1 MVSFDWDGYTQDTE
15 DDTSVSNLLA
25 EFRTY
30 LKEERN
36 RKFYNNFMDTVDILE
51 DTENPEDEKIFV
63 NWVKTKIVD
72 VVLEEPLE
80 NWLKDSDGWKKFVE
94 RPRLKTGKLETT
106 KIRRTEG
113 DKRRKDKVVVG
124 GGQTII
130 PNKKNIEY
138 ISDKKLKDILNTAV
152 TRRLSGL
159 QFLRETEEKPPEL
172 SDDDIEEYFLGN
184 PIAKEQM
191 IFKEMVNP
199 KTGIPTGKMTYGTA
213 NNTDKDLKAYT
224 CHMLLEWPSLGESD
238 LEKAVTNLAADRR
251 EELSAELGET
261 LETTK
266 SYKKDNIET
275 LDFSF
280 DFSLPQDFI
289 NEFGDKQ
296 FLTTKLY
303 MLEEEGRFAGEAAGQ
318 VNIGEKEALRRVI
331 EQYKEYKKE
340 YAKAAKEAE
349 KQGKSISQI
358 NSKLQVEGDED
369 KMLTLGQYK
378 EKNMIVPRTLAAP
391 LTAEIQEIWAENAQD
406 GKATIPM
413 MYSQDKWQESKY
425 PVTWEIRGSVNDPI
439 KIELNVDSLWDTLEN
454 AITQE
459 IEKAAKTWSQLRPKN
474 EVKGIRA
481 AATVTTASG
490 KTKKLTQ
497 MVADEYGKEIEGKD
511 FEEFNIGVW
520 YALQDKKGK
529 KIEKPQEDG
538 KYISHKEDDKE
549 KYEQVVISQKQYN
562 ELSPEE
568 REKFWT
574 IKYVKFD
581 FTEHM
586 EDLRQF
592 EQDNKILLVNEEGF
606 ADIYESGVMK
616 FRTGQLDVSDPNDK
630 LSKATIKVE
639 CSLVTYFVIPYSKQ
653 TQTGNKELMDDIDT
667 LKYKIR
673 TLMQELD

>member
-15 DDTSVSNLLA
+15 DSASLNNLLA
-25 EFRTY
+25 EFRNY

-36 RKFYNNFMDTVDILE
+36 REFYNKFMDTVDILE
-51 DTENPEDEKIFV
+51 GTDDPQDEEIFV
-63 NWVKTKIVD
+63 KWVKTNIVD

-80 NWLKDSDGWKKFVE
+80 NWLKDSEGWKKFVE
-94 RPRLKTGKLETT
+94 RPRLKTGKVKTDE
-106 KIRRTEG
+106 EG
-113 DKRRKDKVVVG
+113 SVVG
-124 GGQTII
+124 GGQTVI

-138 ISDKKLKDILNTAV
+138 ISDKKLKDILDTAV

-159 QFLRETEEKPPEL
+159 QFLRETSEIAPEL
-172 SDDDIEEYFLGN
+172 SDEDIEEYFVGN

-191 IFKEMVNP
+191 IFKEMVNS

-251 EELSAELGET
+251 EEVSAELGET

-296 FLTTKLY
+296 FLATKLY
-303 MLEEEGRFAGEAAGQ
+303 MLEEEGRFAGEALGQ
-318 VNIGEKEALRRVI
+318 VNIGEEEALKRVI

-378 EKNMIVPRTLAAP
+378 DKNMIVPRTMAAP
-391 LTAEIQEIWAENAQD
+391 LTAEIQEIYAANAKD
-406 GKATIPM
+406 GKATIPF
-413 MYSQDKWQESKY
+413 MYNDTKKEWQKTKY
-425 PVTWEIRGSVNDPI
+425 PVTWEIRGSVNDPVR
-439 KIELNVDSLWDTLEN
+439 IELDVDSLWDKLEN

-459 IEKAAKTWSQLRPKN
+459 IEEAAKKWPQLRPKN

-497 MVADEYGKEIEGKD
+497 MVADEYAKEVAGKD

-520 YALQDKKGK
+520 YALQDKNGK
-529 KIEKPQEDG
+529 KIPKPEEDG
-538 KYISHKEDDKE
+538 KYISHGEDAKA
-549 KYEQVVISQKQYN
+549 KHEQVVISQKQYN
-562 ELSPEE
+562 ELSPKE

-581 FTEHM
+581 FTEHT

-592 EQDNKILLVNEEGF
+592 EQDNRVLVVNEEGF
-606 ADIYESGVMK
+606 ADIYEAGVMK
-616 FRTGQLDVSDPNDK
+616 FKTGQLDVSDPNDK

-639 CSLVTYFVIPYSKQ
+639 CSLVTYFVIPYSKE
-653 TQTGNKELMDDIDT
+653 TQTGNKALMDDIDT

-673 TLMQELD
+673 MLIQELD

>member
-15 DDTSVSNLLA
+15 DSASLNNLLA
-25 EFRTY
+25 EFRNY

-36 RKFYNNFMDTVDILE
+36 REFYNKFMDTVDILE
-51 DTENPEDEKIFV
+51 GTDDPQDEEIFV
-63 NWVKTKIVD
+63 KWVKTNIVD

-80 NWLKDSDGWKKFVE
+80 NWLKDSEGWKKFVE
-94 RPRLKTGKLETT
+94 RPRLKTGKVKTDE
-106 KIRRTEG
+106 EG
-113 DKRRKDKVVVG
+113 SVVG
-124 GGQTII
+124 GGQTVI

-138 ISDKKLKDILNTAV
+138 ISDKKLKDILDTAV

-159 QFLRETEEKPPEL
+159 QFLRETSEIAPEL
-172 SDDDIEEYFLGN
+172 SDEDIEEYFVGN

-191 IFKEMVNP
+191 IFKEMVNS

-251 EELSAELGET
+251 EEVSAELGET

-296 FLTTKLY
+296 FLATKLY
-303 MLEEEGRFAGEAAGQ
+303 MLEEEGRFAGEALGQ
-318 VNIGEKEALRRVI
+318 VNIGEEEALKRVI

-378 EKNMIVPRTLAAP
+378 DKNMIVPRTMAAP
-391 LTAEIQEIWAENAQD
+391 LTAEIQEIYAANAKD
-406 GKATIPM
+406 GKATIPF
-413 MYSQDKWQESKY
+413 MYNDTKKEWQKTKY
-425 PVTWEIRGSVNDPI
+425 PVTWEIRGSVNDPVR
-439 KIELNVDSLWDTLEN
+439 IELDVDSLWDKLEN

-459 IEKAAKTWSQLRPKN
+459 IEEAAKKWPQLRPKN

-497 MVADEYGKEIEGKD
+497 MVADEYAKEVAGKD

-520 YALQDKKGK
+520 YALQDKNGK
-529 KIEKPQEDG
+529 KIPKPEEDG
-538 KYISHKEDDKE
+538 KYISHGEDAKA
-549 KYEQVVISQKQYN
+549 KHEQVVISQKQYN
-562 ELSPEE
+562 ELSPKE

-581 FTEHM
+581 FTEHT

-592 EQDNKILLVNEEGF
+592 EQDNKVLVVNEKGF
-606 ADIYESGVMK
+606 ADIYEAGVMK
-616 FRTGQLDVSDPNDK
+616 FKTGQLDVSDPNDK

-639 CSLVTYFVIPYSKQ
+639 CSLVTYFVIPYSKE
-653 TQTGNKELMDDIDT
+653 TQTGNKALMDDIDT

-673 TLMQELD
+673 MLIQELD

>member
-15 DDTSVSNLLA
+15 DAASLNNLLA

-36 RKFYNNFMDTVDILE
+36 REFYNKFMDTVDILE

-63 NWVKTKIVD
+63 NWVKTKIVN

-80 NWLKDSDGWKKFVE
+80 KWLKDSEGWRKFVE
-94 RPRLKTGKLETT
+94 RPRLKTGKLETA
-106 KIRRTEG
+106 KVRRTEG
-113 DKRRKDKVVVG
+113 DKRRKDTVVVG
-124 GGQTII
+124 GGQTVI
-130 PNKKNIEY
+130 PNEKNIEY
-138 ISDKKLKDILNTAV
+138 ISDKKLKDILDTAV

-159 QFLRETEEKPPEL
+159 QFLRETAEKDPEL
-172 SDDDIEEYFLGN
+172 SDDDIEEYFVGN

-191 IFKEMVNP
+191 IFNEMVNS
-199 KTGIPTGKMTYGTA
+199 KTGIPTGKLTYGTA
-213 NNTDKDLKAYT
+213 NNTDKDLKAYS

-238 LEKAVTNLAADRR
+238 LEKAVTNLAVDRR
-251 EELSAELGET
+251 EEISAELGET
-261 LETTK
+261 LQTA
-266 SYKKDNIET
+266 KKYRKDDIET
-275 LDFSF
+275 ISFDF

-289 NEFGDKQ
+289 NDFGDKQ

-303 MLEEEGRFAGEAAGQ
+303 MLEEKGRFAGEALGQ
-318 VNIGEKEALRRVI
+318 VNIGEEEALRRVI
-331 EQYKEYKKE
+331 EEYKEYKKE

-358 NSKLQVEGDED
+358 NSKLQVEGDND

-378 EKNMIVPRTLAAP
+378 DKNMIVPRTMAAP
-391 LTAEIQEIWAENAQD
+391 LTAEIQEIWAANAKD
-406 GKATIPM
+406 GKATIPFT
-413 MYSQDKWQESKY
+413 YRQNEWQKSDY
-425 PVTWEIRGSVNDPI
+425 PITWEIRGSPNDPVR
-439 KIELNVDSLWDTLEN
+439 IELDVESLWDKLEN

-459 IEKAAKTWSQLRPKN
+459 VEEAAKNWSQLRPKN

-497 MVADEYGKEIEGKD
+497 IVMDEYNKELEGKD

-520 YALQDKKGK
+520 YALQDKNGK
-529 KIEKPQEDG
+529 KIPKPQKDG
-538 KYISHKEDDKE
+538 KYISHEEDTKA
-549 KYEQVVISQKQYN
+549 KHEQVVISQKQYN

-574 IKYVKFD
+574 IRYVKFD
-581 FTEHM
+581 FTEHIQ
-586 EDLRQF
+586 DLRQF

-606 ADIYESGVMK
+606 FDIYESGVMK
-616 FRTGQLDVSDPNDK
+616 FKTGQIDVSDPNDK

-639 CSLVTYFVIPYSKQ
+639 CSLVTYFVIPYSKE
-653 TQTGNKELMDDIDT
+653 TQTGNKDLMDDIDT

>member
-15 DDTSVSNLLA
+15 DSASLNNLLA
-25 EFRTY
+25 EFRNY

-36 RKFYNNFMDTVDILE
+36 REFYNKFMDTVDILE
-51 DTENPEDEKIFV
+51 GTDDPQDEEIFV
-63 NWVKTKIVD
+63 KWVKTNIVD

-80 NWLKDSDGWKKFVE
+80 NWLKDSEGWKKFVE
-94 RPRLKTGKLETT
+94 RPRLKTGKVKTDE
-106 KIRRTEG
+106 EG
-113 DKRRKDKVVVG
+113 SVVG
-124 GGQTII
+124 GGQTVI

-138 ISDKKLKDILNTAV
+138 ISDKKLKDILDTAV

-159 QFLRETEEKPPEL
+159 QFLRETSEIAPEL
-172 SDDDIEEYFLGN
+172 SDEDIEEYFVGN

-191 IFKEMVNP
+191 IFKEMVNS

-251 EELSAELGET
+251 EEVSAELGET

-296 FLTTKLY
+296 FLATKLY
-303 MLEEEGRFAGEAAGQ
+303 MLEEEGRFAGEALGQ
-318 VNIGEKEALRRVI
+318 VNIGEEEALKRVI

-378 EKNMIVPRTLAAP
+378 DKNMIVPRTMAAP
-391 LTAEIQEIWAENAQD
+391 LTAEIQEIYAANAKD
-406 GKATIPM
+406 GKATIPF
-413 MYSQDKWQESKY
+413 MYNDTKKEWQKTKY
-425 PVTWEIRGSVNDPI
+425 PVTWEIRGSVNDPVR
-439 KIELNVDSLWDTLEN
+439 IELDVDSLWDKLEN

-459 IEKAAKTWSQLRPKN
+459 IEEAAKKWPQLRPKN

-497 MVADEYGKEIEGKD
+497 MVADEYAKEVAGKD

-520 YALQDKKGK
+520 YALQDKNGK
-529 KIEKPQEDG
+529 KIPKPEEDG
-538 KYISHKEDDKE
+538 KYISHGEDAKA
-549 KYEQVVISQKQYN
+549 KHEQVVISQKQYN
-562 ELSPEE
+562 ELSPKE

-581 FTEHM
+581 FTEHT

-592 EQDNKILLVNEEGF
+592 EQDNKVLVVNEEGF
-606 ADIYESGVMK
+606 ADIYEAGVMK
-616 FRTGQLDVSDPNDK
+616 FKTGQLDVSDPNDK

-639 CSLVTYFVIPYSKQ
+639 CSLVTYFVIPYSKE
-653 TQTGNKELMDDIDT
+653 TQTGNKALMDDIDT

-673 TLMQELD
+673 MLIQELD